1 MAPRAGIPTWSLAGV
16 CTVAPVSSDPCGGL
30 LILDPGRIWWMEGAE
45 GNRCCAGSADVQLV
59 LCPQL
64 CVEDMGA
71 CAPLVLGMFGFQ
83 RWGWCS
89 LKLRKTCAFFL
100 QREDSRV

>member
-1 MAPRAGIPTWSLAGV
+1 M
-16 CTVAPVSSDPCGGL
+16 APVSSGPCGGL
-30 LILDPGRIWWMEGAE
+30 LILDPVGSGGWKGAE
-45 GNRCCAGSADVQLV
+45 GSGCCAGSADIQLV

-83 RWGWCS
+83 RWGW
-89 LKLRKTCAFFL
+89 L
-100 QREDSRV
+100 